1 MTLENDRSTILRTI
15 ILTHEIIMDTIDD
28 ASLASRLL
36 AATEKL
42 IYAGGIHATGMDAI
56 VKASG
61 VARRS
66 IYKLYSTKEELVA
79 AALLARDQRWMSWFI
94 DATSQADEPVKRLAS
109 IFPALRQWFENE
121 DFHGCAF
128 INAAGELGVT
138 HPDIGAVSTLHK
150 QRLLS
155 YLRELT
161 GASGLPDPDEVANY
175 FLILIDGATAVAM
188 VTGDAGAADSA
199 GRAAALLLSSLQ
211 QQAGSNS
218 PNR

>member
-1 MTLENDRSTILRTI
+1 
-15 ILTHEIIMDTIDD
+15 MDTFDD
-28 ASLASRLL
+28 ASLVSRLL

-42 IYAGGIHATGMDAI
+42 IYSGGIHATGMDAI

-66 IYKLYSTKEELVA
+66 IYKLYPTKEELVA

-94 DATSQADEPVKRLAS
+94 DATSQTSQPLKRLAA
-109 IFPALRQWFENE
+109 IFPALRQWFESE

-128 INAAGELGVT
+128 INAAGELGKT
-138 HPDIGAVSTLHK
+138 HPDIGAVSVLHK

-161 GASGLPDPDEVANY
+161 SASGLPDPDEIANY

-188 VTGDAGAADSA
+188 VTGDASAADSA

-211 QQAGSNS
+211 QQAGSHS

>member
-1 MTLENDRSTILRTI
+1 LTLENDRSTILRTI
-15 ILTHEIIMDTIDD
+15 ILNHEIIMDTIDD
-28 ASLASRLL
+28 ASLVSRLL

-42 IYAGGIHATGMDAI
+42 IYAGGIHATGIDAI

-66 IYKLYSTKEELVA
+66 IYKMYSTKEELVA

-94 DATSQADEPVKRLAS
+94 EATSQADEPVKRLAS

-161 GASGLPDPDEVANY
+161 GAAGLSDPDEVANY

>member
-1 MTLENDRSTILRTI
+1 LTLENDRSTILRTI
-15 ILTHEIIMDTIDD
+15 ILKHEIIMDTIDD
-28 ASLASRLL
+28 ASLVSRLL

-42 IYAGGIHATGMDAI
+42 IYAGGIHATGIDAI

-94 DATSQADEPVKRLAS
+94 EATSRADEPVKRLAS

-161 GASGLPDPDEVANY
+161 GAAGLSDPDEVANY